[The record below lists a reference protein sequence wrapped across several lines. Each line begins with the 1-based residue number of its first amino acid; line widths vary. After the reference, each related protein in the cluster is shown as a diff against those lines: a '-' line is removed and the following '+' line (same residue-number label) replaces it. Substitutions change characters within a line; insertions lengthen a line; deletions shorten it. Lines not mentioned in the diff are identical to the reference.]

1 MREKSSEMS
10 EETLVGL
17 PLQQS
22 LLLASNKEWNTMRA
36 IRTLTILFTITA
48 LILSAAGRSACA
60 DEQPTDV
67 SHLRIDSVLVS
78 LIEQVEVPAREVG
91 QLNRMLVKEGMAVQ
105 KGDVLAQIEDAE
117 AELQYLQAK
126 LEFAMAQLKV
136 ENDVNLRFA
145 QKSHEVAKA
154 ELQRAEDSIKKYPK
168 SISKTELDH
177 LKLTAEKA
185 ELEIE
190 QAAEEAKT
198 AQLEAN
204 LKQNAVQI
212 AALAVQRR
220 KVISPITGMVVQIM
234 TKEGEWVRPGET
246 VLRILKLDRLRAEG
260 LINASRLQEQDLKNR
275 PVVLLVNPGTKQ
287 QIEFKGKV
295 SFVSPEINP
304 VNNQTR
310 VWAEID
316 NPELKLKPGMRASLI
331 IK

>member
-1 MREKSSEMS
+1 MYA
-10 EETLVGL
+10 T
-17 PLQQS
+17 
-22 LLLASNKEWNTMRA
+22 
-36 IRTLTILFTITA
+36 RTLTFLFTISA
-48 LILSAAGRSACA
+48 LMVSVLCEPVSG
-60 DEQPTDV
+60 DDPTSGSDDI
-67 SHLRIDSVLVS
+67 RIDSVLVS

-91 QLNRMLVKEGMAVQ
+91 QLNRMLVKEGATVQ
-105 KGDVLAQIEDAE
+105 KGDVLAQIEDTE
-117 AELQYLQAK
+117 AMLLMQQAK
-126 LEFAMAQLKV
+126 LEFTMAQLKAT
-136 ENDVNLRFA
+136 NDVNLRFA

-168 SISKTELDH
+168 SISKTELDR

-190 QAAEEAKT
+190 QAAEESKT
-198 AQLEAN
+198 TKLEAD
-204 LKQNAVQI
+204 LKRNAEQI
-212 AALAVQRR
+212 AELAVQTR

-234 TKEGEWVRPGET
+234 TREGEWVRPGDT

-260 LINASRLQEQDLKNR
+260 LIDASRLQDRDLKNR

-287 QIEFKGKV
+287 QREFKGIV
-295 SFVSPEINP
+295 SFVSPEISP

-310 VWAEID
+310 VWAEIE